1 MPFPP
6 LPRPA
11 PVLAAA
17 LAAGLMLAGAGCS
30 HITPLG
36 PAGYAPRP
44 QQLGTPIVLQ
54 AMGVQDFVPSTGEC
68 PAGYTR
74 LSAPGQSAAC
84 YRPLGAGVTFTSAV
98 VSAGLTAGPVNAPPT
113 SYGLVIAVPAADRAE
128 LTAVTTQ
135 AYNATGAVDISVGGK
150 VWGLPLAMGPLTRGR
165 FTIMLPSKSQAD
177 QLQGILV
184 PSG

>member
-1 MPFPP
+1 MPF
-6 LPRPA
+6 LSRPRRA
-11 PVLAAA
+11 SVLAGS
-17 LAAGLMLAGAGCS
+17 LAAGLLLAGAGCG

-36 PAGYAPRP
+36 PTPRQP
-44 QQLGTPIVLQ
+44 QQLGVPIVLQ

-68 PAGYTR
+68 PAGYAR

-150 VWGLPLAMGPLTRGR
+150 VWGLPLAMGPLTRGQ

>member
-1 MPFPP
+1 MPFPF

-11 PVLAAA
+11 PVLAGA
-17 LAAGLMLAGAGCS
+17 LAAGLVLAGAGCS

-36 PAGYAPRP
+36 PTAPQP
-44 QQLGTPIVLQ
+44 QQLRAPIVLQ
-54 AMGVQDFVPSTGEC
+54 AMDVRDFMPSTGQC

-84 YRPLGAGVTFTSAV
+84 YQPLGAPVTFTSAV
-98 VSAGLTAGPVNAPPT
+98 VSPGPTAGPPNTPPT
-113 SYGLVIAVPAADRAE
+113 EFGLLIGVPADDRAE

-135 AYNATGAVDISVGGK
+135 ASNVQGAVDISVAGK
-150 VWGLPLAMGPLTRGR
+150 VWGLPLAMAPLTRGV
-165 FTIMLPSKSQAD
+165 FTIMLPSKNQAN

>member
-1 MPFPP
+1 MPFPF
-6 LPRPA
+6 LPRPV
-11 PVLAAA
+11 PVLAGA
-17 LAAGLMLAGAGCS
+17 LAAGLVLAVAGCS

-36 PAGYAPRP
+36 PTAPQP
-44 QQLGTPIVLQ
+44 QQLRTPIDLQ
-54 AMGVQDFVPSTGEC
+54 AMGVQEFEPSTGQC

-84 YRPLGAGVTFTSAV
+84 YRPLGPPVTFTSAA
-98 VSAGLTAGPVNAPPT
+98 VSPGPTAGPVNAPPT
-113 SYGLVIAVPAADRAE
+113 SYGLLIAVPAADRAE

-135 AYNATGAVDISVGGK
+135 ASNVQGAVDISVAGK
-150 VWGLPLAMGPLTRGR
+150 VWGLPLAMAPLTRGV
-165 FTIMLPSKSQAD
+165 FTIMLPSKNQAD

>member
-6 LPRPA
+6 RPRRA
-11 PVLAAA
+11 PVLASA
-17 LAAGLMLAGAGCS
+17 LAAGLVLAGAGCG

-36 PAGYAPRP
+36 PTAPQP
-44 QQLGTPIVLQ
+44 QQLRAPIVLQ
-54 AMGVQDFVPSTGEC
+54 AMGVQDFAPSTGQC

-84 YRPLGAGVTFTSAV
+84 YRPLGPAVTFTSAAV
-98 VSAGLTAGPVNAPPT
+98 LPGPTAGPVNAPPT
-113 SYGLVIAVPAADRAE
+113 AYGLLIVVPAADRAE

-135 AYNATGAVDISVGGK
+135 ADNLQGAVDISVGGK
-150 VWGLPLAMGPLTRGR
+150 VWGLPMAMGPLTHGR
-165 FTIMLPSKSQAD
+165 FTIMLPSQSQAD

>member
-6 LPRPA
+6 RPRPA
-11 PVLAAA
+11 PVLAGA

-36 PAGYAPRP
+36 PTAPRP
-44 QQLGTPIVLQ
+44 QQLRAPIVLQ
-54 AMGVQDFVPSTGEC
+54 AMDVQDFVPSTGEC
-68 PAGYTR
+68 PAGFTR

-84 YRPLGAGVTFTSAV
+84 YRPLGAPVTFTSAA
-98 VSAGLTAGPVNAPPT
+98 VSPGPTAGPVNAPPT
-113 SYGLVIAVPAADRAE
+113 GYGLLIAVPAADRAE

-135 AYNATGAVDISVGGK
+135 ASNVQGALDISVAGK
-150 VWGLPLAMGPLTRGR
+150 VWGLPLAIAPLTRGV
-165 FTIMLPSKSQAD
+165 FTIMLPSKNQAD

>member
-6 LPRPA
+6 RPRRV
-11 PVLAAA
+11 PVLAGA

-36 PAGYAPRP
+36 PTAPRL
-44 QQLGTPIVLQ
+44 QQLRAPIVLQ
-54 AMGVQDFVPSTGEC
+54 AMGVQDFVPSTGRC

-84 YRPLGAGVTFTSAV
+84 YRPLGAAVTFTSAA
-98 VSAGLTAGPVNAPPT
+98 VSPGLTVGPVNAPPT
-113 SYGLVIAVPAADRAE
+113 AYGLLIAVPAADRAE

-135 AYNATGAVDISVGGK
+135 AYNVQGAVDISVGGK
-150 VWGLPLAMGPLTRGR
+150 VWGLPMAMGPLPRGQ
-165 FTIMLPSKSQAD
+165 FTIMLPSKNQAD
-177 QLQGILV
+177 QLQSILV